1 MNSKKNRIRNKL
13 KNRIYQDILTNH
25 GDQNILISSIYKNGR
40 WEKYSELD
48 LQDLI
53 ENKIY
58 TPLKIEVQIEID
70 LGRDQYQYDV
80 IQKYYI
86 L

>member
-13 KNRIYQDILTNH
+13 KNRIYQDILTNY
-25 GDQNILISSIYKNGR
+25 GDNVLISSIYKNGQ
-40 WEKYSELD
+40 WEKYSELNLED
-48 LQDLI
+48 LAQ
-53 ENKIY
+53 NKVY
-58 TPLKIEVQIEID
+58 TPLKIEVQIEVD
-70 LGRDQYQYDV
+70 LGRDQYQFDV